1 MNTESL
7 LRACTSPVGPPKNH
21 QSTQEDELR
30 RSVKRESKTGT
41 SRHAYGNFQTCDFCS
56 LCGNFFLII
65 FSLVG
70 KMWIGY
76 SPSAPSVCAPWPKSI
91 ILSVIDTRILCRL
104 HSNRLWPRQ
113 AHRGGRWG
121 VTDPHSLH
129 DSTLWN
135 FFVHIVEKAVLTNCY
150 YRNNNRPGRLFPQC
164 GIFHNVKKSQ
174 GPPNP
179 FKTWCP
185 RLIMWNFPL
194 CERFHNVSD
203 FL

>member
-1 MNTESL
+1 MGRKKL
-7 LRACTSPVGPPKNH
+7 K
-21 QSTQEDELR
+21 STPNFTKRKR
-30 RSVKRESKTGT
+30 RVSCVDP
-41 SRHAYGNFQTCDFCS
+41 C
-56 LCGNFFLII
+56 I
-65 FSLVG
+65 FSALLHTQVSVLLHLPRRAEIFFDLFLTIFS
-70 KMWIGY
+70 K
-76 SPSAPSVCAPWPKSI
+76 SAPKISAHQVPRPRSGPRRTPPPQAAKRPKARN
-91 ILSVIDTRILCRL
+91 T
-104 HSNRLWPRQ
+104 
-113 AHRGGRWG
+113 HRGGRWG

-194 CERFHNVSD
+194 CERFHNVND